1 MLHTLMKTLIF
12 DPFSGASGDMIL
24 GSLIDLGADADLI
37 KNTVESIADVN
48 FECKKTKKHG
58 ISATKVNISTDKDTH
73 STYPQI
79 IDLIRRFNL
88 QKEIILDA
96 LSIFDKIAS
105 AESKVHNVPKDKLH
119 LHEVG
124 QLDAIADVIGSSI
137 AFHNLGLNKYKVY
150 CTCISVGS
158 GFVNCAPLPIPA
170 PATLEILCNSNLI
183 WKTGPVNYE
192 LLTPTGAAILSHF
205 VSESGNIPQIRTEKT
220 GYGAG
225 FADLEI
231 PNVLRVI
238 IGEVEG
244 YLLKDKIEVLETNVD
259 DVTGE
264 VLGNLI
270 EELLREGALDVSII
284 PVTMKK
290 SRSGHI
296 IQVICNTIDSHKLA
310 YKIIRETGSIGVR
323 VIPVKH
329 RLIASRKIDYGTIN
343 VNGKEYKVRVKKAY
357 DLKGNILNSKPEFE
371 DCKKI
376 SKETGV
382 PVKDI
387 IKICAPYN

>member
-1 MLHTLMKTLIF
+1 MKTLIF

-58 ISATKVNISTDKDTH
+58 ISATKVNISTNKDTY

-79 IDLIRRFNL
+79 IDLIKSSNL
-88 QKEIILDA
+88 QKEIIFDA

-105 AESKVHNVPKDKLH
+105 AESKIHNVPKDKLH
-119 LHEVG
+119 FHEVG
-124 QLDAIADVIGSSI
+124 QFDAIADVIGSCI

-150 CTCISVGS
+150 CTIISVGS
-158 GFVNCAPLPIPA
+158 GFINYAHGKLPIPA

-225 FADLEI
+225 FADFEF

-244 YLLKDKIEVLETNVD
+244 YLLEDKIEVLETNVD

-329 RLIASRKIDYGTIN
+329 RLIASRKIDYGIIN
-343 VNGKEYKVRVKKAY
+343 VNGIEYKVRVKKAY

-387 IKICAPYN
+387 IKRVKS